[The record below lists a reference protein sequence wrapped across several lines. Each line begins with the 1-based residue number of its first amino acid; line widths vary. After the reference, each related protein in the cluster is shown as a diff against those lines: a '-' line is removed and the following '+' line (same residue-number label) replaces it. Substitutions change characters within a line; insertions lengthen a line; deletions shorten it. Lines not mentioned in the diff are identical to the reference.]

1 MAKADLDPWR
11 VISACLFTLPAW
23 DIPGIIDRAGLR
35 VDWDLTE
42 KQNVSSSTRKAAFR
56 PRIHAA
62 YDKLSN
68 KDRLRVVF
76 IVADELTNRGMVG
89 QLNADLE
96 NICWQIEGER
106 LVPVGKEVVELFF
119 PKNTQHDAYVEIR
132 SIIQAAKSSIT
143 VIDGYLDSSIF
154 TLLAGAQ
161 TTKRRIRLLTSRTP
175 TDFVQEA
182 KTFLAQ
188 HDVSLE
194 IRKTVEFHDRFLI
207 VDETHCWHIGC
218 SIKDAGSKIFMMSKL
233 EDGGNRNALLC
244 QLDKSWSDA
253 SLVWGMPVKP

>member
-23 DIPGIIDRAGLR
+23 DIPKIIERTGLR
-35 VDWDLTE
+35 IDWDLTE
-42 KQNVSSSTRKAAFR
+42 KQNISSETRKAAFR

-62 YDKLSN
+62 SDKLSKN
-68 KDRLRVVF
+68 DRLRVVF
-76 IVADELTNRGMVG
+76 IVADELTNREMVG

-96 NICWQIEGER
+96 NIGWQIEGER

-132 SIIQAAKSSIT
+132 SIIQEAKSSIT

-182 KTFLAQ
+182 KKFLVQ
-188 HDVSLE
+188 YNVSLLE

-207 VDETHCWHIGC
+207 LDETHCWHIGC
-218 SIKDAGSKIFMMSKL
+218 SIKDAGSKTFMMSKL
-233 EDGGNRNALLC
+233 EDGGNRNVLLC
-244 QLDKSWSDA
+244 QLNKSWSNA
-253 SLVWGMPVKP
+253 TLVAV